1 MIESEIKTLVL
12 EQLKISEEPY
22 SEELMAGD
30 IPEWDS
36 LAHVN
41 LLMAVEKHFSIV
53 FDVGDAID
61 IESVGDLIDAVKR
74 ATQPPS

>member
-1 MIESEIKTLVL
+1 MIEEEIKQIVL
-12 EQLKISEEPY
+12 RELKIGTEQY

-41 LLMAVEKHFSIV
+41 LLMAVEKHFSIA

-61 IESVGDLIDAVKR
+61 IESVGDLIDAVR
-74 ATQPPS
+74 HATQPPS

>member
-1 MIESEIKTLVL
+1 MIEEEIKQLVTA
-12 EQLKISEEPY
+12 QLKIEPERY
-22 SEELMAGD
+22 SEDLMAGD

-41 LLMAVEKHFSIV
+41 LLMAVEKHFNIV

-61 IESVGDLIDAVKR
+61 IESAGDLIDAVKR
-74 ATQPPS
+74 STQPPS